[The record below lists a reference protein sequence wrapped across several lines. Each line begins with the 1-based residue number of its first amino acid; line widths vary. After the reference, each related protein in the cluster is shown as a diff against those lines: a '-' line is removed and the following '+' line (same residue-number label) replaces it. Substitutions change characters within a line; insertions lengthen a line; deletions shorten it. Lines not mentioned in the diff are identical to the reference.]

1 MEALSEVESL
11 RYQVAEFR
19 AALGLTQ
26 QFPRKFRLT
35 PHEAKVLGILVKR
48 EIASRDF
55 IYRTMYADEWMKDR
69 EPKIIE
75 VYLSNMRK
83 KLRPFDI
90 TIQNDYGHGWFLS
103 AGDKARIA
111 KLREEQEECQ

>member
-1 MEALSEVESL
+1 MEAVSEIEAL

-26 QFPRKFRLT
+26 QFPREFRLT
-35 PHEAKVLGILVKR
+35 PHEAKVLGVLLKR
-48 EIASRDF
+48 EIASRDL
-55 IYRTMYADEWMKDR
+55 IYRAIYADDWARDR

-75 VYLSNMRK
+75 MWLSLLRK

-103 AGDKARIA
+103 AADKARIKA
-111 KLREEQEECQ
+111 MSEEAAR